1 MSQIDDSTAGR
12 TQQSIAAGVI
22 LALSLWVAYVS
33 FNVDDPQPYL
43 FPRLFSVVMVV
54 LAAIAL
60 LRALRGTNRTGTV
73 MGTIQIVRILPV
85 LVMMIVY
92 VFALIPFLG
101 FYTAAAL
108 SFFSIY
114 TIYDPE
120 SHLSPMTWVKRLVIT
135 AGFIGVIYLVF
146 ALGLKVQ
153 TPRALFI

>member
-54 LAAIAL
+54 LAAIAFM
-60 LRALRGTNRTGTV
+60 RALRGANRTGTV
-73 MGTIQIVRILPV
+73 MGARQMGRILPV
-85 LVMMIVY
+85 IAMMLLY
-92 VFALIPFLG
+92 VFALIPLLG
-101 FYTAAAL
+101 FYTAAAV
-108 SFFSIY
+108 SFFAIY
-114 TIYDPE
+114 TIYDPK
-120 SHLSPMTWVKRLVIT
+120 SHLSPMTWAKRLVIT
-135 AGFIGVIYLVF
+135 AGFIGVIYVVF